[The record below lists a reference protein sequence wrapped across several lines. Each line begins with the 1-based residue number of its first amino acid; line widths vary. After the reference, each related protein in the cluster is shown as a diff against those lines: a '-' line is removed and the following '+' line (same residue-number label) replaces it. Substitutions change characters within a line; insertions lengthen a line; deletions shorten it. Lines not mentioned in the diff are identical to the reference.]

1 MLDFETEFE
10 MPVTADYTMFVVVV
24 SDPTN
29 YIQMTTDMENA
40 DVDAPDAI
48 DVEFFD
54 DGLEGLTMFR
64 SFVFAPQGLFLRF
77 KKK

>member
-1 MLDFETEFE
+1 M
-10 MPVTADYTMFVVVV
+10 TA
-24 SDPTN
+24 
-29 YIQMTTDMENA
+29 DMENA

-64 SFVFAPQGLFLRF
+64 AFVFAPQGLFLRF